1 MAGRYRRQAVAAQVS
16 GRRATRPVRLVD
28 ARTHVEHLIPSDVL
42 APRRLSFVAKCGAAV
57 VAASLVDPGEDRCRE
72 CAQ

>member
-1 MAGRYRRQAVAAQVS
+1 MAGRHRRQALAAQVS
-16 GRRATRPVRLVD
+16 GRRAARPVRLVD
-28 ARTHVEHLIPSDVL
+28 ALTHVEHLIPSDVL
-42 APRRLSFVAKCGAAV
+42 APHRPSFIAKCGAAV